1 MRIKKNSTNKKW
13 LLGFIIGIVSGLVI
27 GIAAG
32 YYISSHN
39 IAKKQPVSTTTSSQQ
54 QVQGGGSSTSGSNLP
69 QTSNSQQNTQREEGS
84 TSTQKPKTYKAYGRF
99 VGGTDAH
106 SIEVNLLNTNFDYKI
121 FETDTADIQKYNLQP
136 GMILELEF
144 EVPQIGGNPK
154 IINISIPESV
164 TLKGKYIGLA
174 DNNFAE
180 FLFDQKHVVLQIT
193 AVSSK
198 ISYLDENT
206 DVEVTFKTNP
216 QDPNSNPVVTDIKV
230 LK

>member
-1 MRIKKNSTNKKW
+1 MRIKKSSTNKKW
-13 LLGFIIGIVSGLVI
+13 LLGFIIGIALGLVI
-27 GIAAG
+27 GIGAG

-39 IAKKQPVSTTTSSQQ
+39 ITKKQPVPATTSSQQ
-54 QVQGGGSSTSGSNLP
+54 QAQSGGSRTSGSNLP
-69 QTSNSQQNTQREEGS
+69 QTSNFQQNPQQEQES
-84 TSTQKPKTYKAYGRF
+84 TSTPKPKTYKAYGRF

-106 SIEVNLLNTNFDYKI
+106 SIEVNLLNTNFDYKT
-121 FETDTADIQKYNLQP
+121 FEIDTADIQKYNLQP

-144 EVPQIGGNPK
+144 ELPQSGGNPK
-154 IINISIPESV
+154 IINMSIPESV

>member
-1 MRIKKNSTNKKW
+1 
-13 LLGFIIGIVSGLVI
+13 
-27 GIAAG
+27 
-32 YYISSHN
+32 
-39 IAKKQPVSTTTSSQQ
+39 
-54 QVQGGGSSTSGSNLP
+54 
-69 QTSNSQQNTQREEGS
+69 
-84 TSTQKPKTYKAYGRF
+84 
-99 VGGTDAH
+99 
-106 SIEVNLLNTNFDYKI
+106 LNTNFDYKI
-121 FETDTADIQKYNLQP
+121 FETHTADNQKYNLQP

-144 EVPQIGGNPK
+144 EVPQSGGNPK
-154 IINISIPESV
+154 IINMSIPESV

-216 QDPNSNPVVTDIKV
+216 QDPNSNPIVTDIKV